1 MEMKIKSIVLAGFCL
16 SLILFP
22 GLSRAETMYVTDV
35 LRLAVRS
42 AKGSDQQGILA
53 VLKSGQTVEIIQMD
67 DKWARV
73 RLPDGKEG
81 WVLHRYL
88 TARETKGIIL
98 ERLQKSYDA
107 LKNQVPG
114 LIEENNHLAK
124 ENQRL
129 SAELNQLETSVK
141 KVNMSYENLKSE
153 AADYLNLKTEHE
165 QAVAQLAE
173 KDQQSEKLKEEI
185 ERLETR
191 QMIRW
196 FLTGAGV
203 LFFGFIIGFSAKRQR
218 RKPSFRV

>member
-1 MEMKIKSIVLAGFCL
+1 MDMKIKSIVVAGFCL
-16 SLILFP
+16 GLILFP
-22 GLSRAETMYVTDV
+22 LLIRAETMYVTDV

-42 AKGSDQQGILA
+42 AKGSDQGFLA

-98 ERLQKSYDA
+98 ERLQKRYDA

-124 ENQRL
+124 ENKRL
-129 SAELNQLETSVK
+129 RAELNQLEAGVK
-141 KVNMSYENLKSE
+141 KVNMSYENLKTE
-153 AADYLNLKTEHE
+153 AADYLNLKTEYE

>member
-1 MEMKIKSIVLAGFCL
+1 MDMKIKSILVAGFCL
-16 SLILFP
+16 SLILYP
-22 GLSRAETMYVTDV
+22 GLSQAESMYVTDV

-42 AKGSDQQGILA
+42 AKGSDQDILA
-53 VLKSGQTVEIIQMD
+53 VITSGQMVEVIQMD

-98 ERLQKSYDA
+98 ESLQKRYDA
-107 LKNQVPG
+107 LKNQITG
-114 LIEENNHLAK
+114 LIEDNKHLAK
-124 ENQRL
+124 ENKELR
-129 SAELNQLETSVK
+129 AELNQLETSLK
-141 KVNMSYENLKSE
+141 KINTSYKDLKNE
-153 AADYLNLKTEHE
+153 AADYLNLKAEHE
-165 QAVAQLAE
+165 QTVAQLAE
-173 KDQQSEKLKEEI
+173 KDQQSKQLKGQL

-196 FLTGAGV
+196 FLIGAGV
-203 LFFGFIIGFSAKRQR
+203 LFFGIIIGFSAKRQR